1 LARGAP
7 ADSAR
12 VAAAVKS
19 AVALALLLA
28 VPGASCASVWSAAR
42 AAAADPATWVP
53 LGGATAFALGDL
65 DEELSDWA
73 REETPL
79 FGSEEGAGD
88 ASDAIRDFV
97 RAEAIVLEGLH
108 LIVARDEGNAAWL
121 GPPAAA
127 LGSAFVED
135 TLVEAIKSATDR
147 ERPSGVDDRSFPS
160 SHAAGVANSAFAANE
175 IWRRD
180 FGAATWTPAAVFA
193 NSTLVGLGAWS
204 RVEAG
209 AHYPSDVLAGV
220 ALGHFLGRFAH
231 ELIPASVQ
239 IEVTPVSIALLIPF
253 GGGG

>member
-1 LARGAP
+1 MRT
-7 ADSAR
+7 R
-12 VAAAVKS
+12 HCAAMA
-19 AVALALLLA
+19 ALAPLLA
-28 VPGASCASVWSAAR
+28 ASSVSCSTVWSATR

-53 LGGATAFALGDL
+53 LGGVAVFAFGDL
-65 DEELSDWA
+65 DENLSDWA

-79 FGSEEGAGD
+79 FGSEEDAGD

-97 RAEAIVLEGLH
+97 RAEGLVLEGVH

-121 GPPAAA
+121 GPPVAA

-135 TLVEAIKSATDR
+135 ALVEALKSATDR
-147 ERPSGVDDRSFPS
+147 ERPSGADDRSFPS
-160 SHAAGVANSAFAANE
+160 SHAAGVANGAFAANE

-180 FGAATWTPAAVFA
+180 FGNGAWTPAAIFA
-193 NSTLVGLGAWS
+193 NGTLVGLGAWS

-231 ELIPASVQ
+231 ELIPERVAV
-239 IEVTPVSIALLIPF
+239 EVTPVSIALVIPF
-253 GGGG
+253 GGRSTPP